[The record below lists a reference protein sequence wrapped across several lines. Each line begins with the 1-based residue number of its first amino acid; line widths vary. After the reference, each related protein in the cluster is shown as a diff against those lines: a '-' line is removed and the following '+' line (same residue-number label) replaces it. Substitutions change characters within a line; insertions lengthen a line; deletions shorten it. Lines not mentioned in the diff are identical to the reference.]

1 MPTRRTIPIHPA
13 PQHDEPDNPGRR
25 HFMRWMA
32 ASVALG
38 SAACSGPPAE
48 KIVPYVH
55 MPEGM
60 SPGHPTFY
68 ATTLTR
74 HGYGCGV
81 LVASHMGRPTKVEG
95 NPLHPA
101 SLGATS
107 PFSQAAILQLWDP
120 DRSQMP
126 RQGGAPASWD
136 AFEAALAAP
145 SHWRQADG
153 AGLRLL
159 TGPVSAPTQLDQ
171 IRRLLARYPK
181 AVWHSYDPLDNA
193 GAMHAAQ
200 PAFGRPLD
208 MLLRLEDAETIVALD
223 ADPFGAG
230 PGHLRH
236 ARDAMTDRRA
246 SAPHF
251 TRRIYVAE
259 SAEGLT
265 GAVAD
270 HRIALAPHQ
279 IERLAWRLAAK
290 LGVPGV
296 PLQPAPSAGELATAW
311 EDHLAQ
317 RLRATRQPAALVA
330 GPTLSAQTQALVH
343 RMNAHL
349 DAMGHTVVLIE
360 PVLAETQRT
369 ARPLAELTDAMHG
382 NEVDTLLMLDCNPV
396 YDAPADLRFAEA
408 LKAVRQSVHHGL
420 YFDETGR
427 AAAWHLPLAH
437 PFEQWADARAWD
449 GTASIVQP
457 LIAPLYGG
465 RHVHAVPAML
475 LDERDLSDHSLV
487 RRYWQRQLGA
497 ATGAE
502 FERAWRTAL
511 QDGVMAG
518 TASPAVRVQPS
529 TTPLVPPTFD
539 APTLRAI
546 FVEDPAAGTGEF
558 ANNGWLQELPR
569 PLTGLTWDNAA
580 YVGPATARALDV
592 RTGDVVRLA
601 TGDAARASID
611 APVWV
616 SDRQAEGVVVLPL
629 GYGRQAA
636 GRVGN
641 GVGFSAYGLTR
652 ASGVTALTASG
663 TGERHRFVHRQ
674 QNNEM
679 EGRAIIPVASATQFR
694 SDPRFAHAHAKAPDA
709 SLYPPW
715 PYPHYKWGMAID
727 LNACIGCAAC
737 TIACQAENNIP
748 VVGKEQVMRGRA
760 MHWIRVDRYHPE
772 PQSAASRQRLL
783 FQPVPCM
790 HCEDA
795 PCELVCPVGAAVH
808 DSEGLNVQVYNRC
821 VGTRFCSNNCPYK
834 VRRFNFLDHLDPAL
848 ARPAP
853 AQNPDVTVRRG
864 GVMEKCTYCLQRIT
878 RARLAAEQ
886 AGRPLHDGE
895 VITACQA
902 ACPTQAITFGNLN
915 DADSA
920 VVRAKAS
927 PLDYGLLAELNT
939 RPRTS
944 YAAVVVNRDE
954 ALARAEAQEKGD
966 A

>member
-1 MPTRRTIPIHPA
+1 MPTRQTIPIHPA
-13 PQHDEPDNPGRR
+13 SDNLPDNPGRR

-81 LVASHMGRPTKVEG
+81 LVESNMGRPTKVEG
-95 NPLHPA
+95 NPRHPA

-136 AFEAALAAP
+136 AFETALAP
-145 SHWRQADG
+145 SSRWPQEDG

-171 IRRLLARYPK
+171 IQRLLARYPK

-193 GAMHAAQ
+193 SAVHAAQ
-200 PAFGRPLD
+200 LAFGRPLD
-208 MLLRLEDAETIVALD
+208 MLLHLERAETIVVLD
-223 ADPFGAG
+223 ADLFGSG

-236 ARDAMTDRRA
+236 ARDAMTDRSA
-246 SAPHF
+246 SAPRF

-270 HRIALAPHQ
+270 HRIALAPHE
-279 IERLAWRLAAK
+279 IERLTWRLAAK
-290 LGVPGV
+290 LGVPGMPAQTV
-296 PLQPAPSAGELATAW
+296 PPATGLITAW
-311 EDHLAQ
+311 EDHLAE
-317 RLRATRQPAALVA
+317 RLRATRQSAVLVT

-343 RMNAHL
+343 RMNVHL
-349 DAMGHTVVLIE
+349 GAMGHTVVPIA
-360 PVLAETQRT
+360 PVLADTHRL
-369 ARPLAELTDAMHG
+369 ARPLPELAEAMHG
-382 NEVDTLLMLDCNPV
+382 NAVDTLLMLDSNPV
-396 YDAPADLRFAEA
+396 YDAPADLHFAQA
-408 LKAVRQSVHHGL
+408 LKTVRLSVHHGL
-420 YFDETGR
+420 YFDETGQ
-427 AAAWHLPLAH
+427 ASVWHVPLAH

-465 RHVHAVPAML
+465 RHIHAVPAML
-475 LDERDLSDHSLV
+475 LDEAEHSDHDLV
-487 RRYWQRQLGA
+487 RRYWQRQLHGS
-497 ATGAE
+497 GPG
-502 FERAWRTAL
+502 FESVWRTAL
-511 QDGVMAG
+511 QDGVIAG
-518 TASPAVRVQPS
+518 SASPAVQVQPS
-529 TTPLVPPTFD
+529 TTPLAAPTFD
-539 APTLRAI
+539 APALRPR
-546 FVEDPAAGTGEF
+546 FVEDAAAGTGEF

-601 TGDAARASID
+601 AAGAPTMSIV

-641 GVGFSAYGLTR
+641 GVGFSAYGLMR
-652 ASGVTALTASG
+652 ASKVSTLTATAVG
-663 TGERHRFVHRQ
+663 RRHLFVHTQ

-679 EGRAIIPVASATQFR
+679 EGRAIIPVASAAQFR
-694 SDPRFAHAHAKAPDA
+694 GNPRFASAEVKTPDA

-715 PYPHYKWGMAID
+715 PYPNYKWGMAID
-727 LNACIGCAAC
+727 LNTCIGCGAC

-760 MHWIRVDRYHPE
+760 MHWIRVDRYHPQ
-772 PQSAASRQRLL
+772 PGGAASGQRLL

-834 VRRFNFLDHLDPAL
+834 VRRFNFLDHLDTAL

-853 AQNPDVTVRRG
+853 AHNPDVTVRRG

-878 RARLAAEQ
+878 RARLAAEEQ
-886 AGRPLHDGE
+886 GRPLHDGE
-895 VITACQA
+895 VVTACQA

-920 VVRAKAS
+920 VAQAKAS
-927 PLDYGLLAELNT
+927 PLDYGLLADLNT

-954 ALARAEAQEKGD
+954 DLARAEAQERGD

>member
-1 MPTRRTIPIHPA
+1 MPTRHTIPIHPT
-13 PQHDEPDNPGRR
+13 QGDDEPDSPGRR

-55 MPEGM
+55 MPEGLT
-60 SPGHPTFY
+60 PGHPTFY

-81 LVASHMGRPTKVEG
+81 LVESNMGRPTKVEG
-95 NPLHPA
+95 NPRHPA

-126 RQGGAPASWD
+126 RRGGTPASWD
-136 AFEAALAAP
+136 AFEAALAEGAR
-145 SHWRQADG
+145 WRQAGG

-159 TGPVSAPTQLDQ
+159 TGPISAPTQLDQ
-171 IRRLLARYPK
+171 VRRLLDRCPK
-181 AVWHSYDPLDNA
+181 AVWHSYDPLDN
-193 GAMHAAQ
+193 GSAMRAAQ
-200 PAFGRPLD
+200 LAFGRPLD
-208 MLLRLEDAETIVALD
+208 MVLHLKHAETIVALD
-223 ADPFGAG
+223 ADVFASG

-236 ARDAMTDRRA
+236 ARDAMTDRRV
-246 SAPHF
+246 SAPRF
-251 TRRIYVAE
+251 TRRLYVAE
-259 SAEGLT
+259 STEGLT

-270 HRIALAPHQ
+270 HRIALAPHE
-279 IERLAWRLAAK
+279 IERLTWRLAAK
-290 LGVPGV
+290 LGVPGMPALTV
-296 PLQPAPSAGELATAW
+296 PASTRLAVAW
-311 EDHLAQ
+311 EDHLTE
-317 RLRATRQPAALVA
+317 RLRAAPQAAVLVA
-330 GPTLSAQTQALVH
+330 GPTLSVQTQALVH
-343 RMNAHL
+343 RLNVHL
-349 DAMGHTVVLIE
+349 GAMGHTVVPIE
-360 PVLAETQRT
+360 SVLADTHQL
-369 ARPLAELTDAMHG
+369 ARPLPELADAMHG
-382 NEVDTLLMLDCNPV
+382 NDVDTLLMLDCNPV
-396 YDAPADLRFAEA
+396 YDAPADLHFAEA
-408 LKAVRQSVHHGL
+408 LKTVRLPVHHGL
-420 YFDETGR
+420 YYDETGQ
-427 AAAWHLPLAH
+427 ASVWHVPLAH
-437 PFEQWADARAWD
+437 PFEQWGDARAWD

-457 LIAPLYGG
+457 LIAPLYGV
-465 RHVHAVPAML
+465 RHIHAVPAML
-475 LDERDLSDHSLV
+475 LRQTDQSDHDLV
-487 RRYWQRQLGA
+487 RQYWQRRLDV
-497 ATGAE
+497 TGVK
-502 FERAWRTAL
+502 FEAAWRTAL
-511 QDGVMAG
+511 QDGVIAG
-518 TASPAVRVQPS
+518 TASSAASVQPS
-529 TTPLVPPTFD
+529 TTLLVSPRFD
-539 APTLRAI
+539 TPALRPV
-546 FVEDPAAGTGEF
+546 FVEDPAVGIGEF
-558 ANNGWLQELPR
+558 SNNGWLQELPR

-580 YVGPATARALDV
+580 YLGPATARKLDV
-592 RTGDVVRLA
+592 RTGDVVRFTA
-601 TGDAARASID
+601 ADASTLSIL

-629 GYGRQAA
+629 GYGRGAA

-641 GVGFSAYGLTR
+641 GVGFSAYGLMR
-652 ASGVTALTASG
+652 ASTVPTLTATAVG
-663 TGERHRFVHRQ
+663 RRHLFVHTQ

-679 EGRAIIPVASATQFR
+679 EGRSIIPVASVAQFR
-694 SDPRFAHAHAKAPDA
+694 GDPRFASAGVKAPEA

-715 PYPHYKWGMAID
+715 PYPNYKWGMAID
-727 LNACIGCAAC
+727 LNSCIGCGAC

-748 VVGKEQVMRGRA
+748 VVGKDQVMRGRA
-760 MHWIRVDRYHPE
+760 MHWIRVDRYRPE
-772 PQSAASRQRLL
+772 PGTAASRQRLL

-795 PCELVCPVGAAVH
+795 PCELVCPVGATVH

-834 VRRFNFLDHLDPAL
+834 VRRFNFLDHLDTAL

-878 RARLAAEQ
+878 RARLAAEELR
-886 AGRPLHDGE
+886 RPLRDGE
-895 VITACQA
+895 VVTACQG

-927 PLDYGLLAELNT
+927 PLDYGLLANLNT

-954 ALARAEAQEKGD
+954 DLARAEAQEQGD